1 MGEFAPWI
9 LSVSPFLNRRFFAMP
24 AAVMAR
30 LLLVGC
36 LAAGLTPPSRVVEAL
51 ASFPQLATCSG
62 CASVVARRRVCAML
76 QTAAMRQDQPWK
88 YLRPTSGTGTV
99 LQQVCAL
106 PASSH
111 LTRQQRHPNVLPEGV
126 VACVVV
132 ARNAS
137 STVAAATAARAS
149 RQQQRGRADSA
160 RAWLTMTIATMRGM
174 LQAWAARLVAVLA
187 ACLVG
192 VMSPQSTAFM
202 SWPTVGGWSSQP
214 SVEAAIPVADVESD
228 GKGAEASAGTGVPA
242 HHSRY

>member
-1 MGEFAPWI
+1 
-9 LSVSPFLNRRFFAMP
+9 MP
-24 AAVMAR
+24 GAVMAR

-88 YLRPTSGTGTV
+88 YLRPTASGIGTV

-137 STVAAATAARAS
+137 STVAATAAARAS
-149 RQQQRGRADSA
+149 RQHEYQP
-160 RAWLTMTIATMRGM
+160 IAT
-174 LQAWAARLVAVLA
+174 QAPRLAECQDFHLNITIIVPHVAILRLA
-187 ACLVG
+187 
-192 VMSPQSTAFM
+192 
-202 SWPTVGGWSSQP
+202 
-214 SVEAAIPVADVESD
+214 
-228 GKGAEASAGTGVPA
+228 
-242 HHSRY
+242 

>member
-1 MGEFAPWI
+1 
-9 LSVSPFLNRRFFAMP
+9 MP
-24 AAVMAR
+24 GAVMAR

-51 ASFPQLATCSG
+51 APFPQLATCSG

-137 STVAAATAARAS
+137 STVAAATATRAS
-149 RQQQRGRADSA
+149 EGPPLRSRTPGAWRAEDTYRRIFSRCSAETTGPRSVDSSA
-160 RAWLTMTIATMRGM
+160 GWPRRSR
-174 LQAWAARLVAVLA
+174 AARSAN
-187 ACLVG
+187 
-192 VMSPQSTAFM
+192 
-202 SWPTVGGWSSQP
+202 
-214 SVEAAIPVADVESD
+214 
-228 GKGAEASAGTGVPA
+228 AEAKRS
-242 HHSRY
+242 

>member
-1 MGEFAPWI
+1 
-9 LSVSPFLNRRFFAMP
+9 
-24 AAVMAR
+24 MAR

-51 ASFPQLATCSG
+51 APFPQLATCSG

-88 YLRPTSGTGTV
+88 YLRPTASGIGTV

-137 STVAAATAARAS
+137 STVAATAAARAS
-149 RQQQRGRADSA
+149 RQQHRGRADSA

-174 LQAWAARLVAVLA
+174 LQTWAARLVAVLA

-202 SWPTVGGWSSQP
+202 SWPTFGGWSSQP

-242 HHSRY
+242 QTSCTSGR